1 MLTGPQILDRYFP
14 EVRARLI
21 EVAAV
26 MDRLNRANEHS
37 GTTTVDDERL
47 AMLHESL
54 QVLAENSTRP
64 NKAERIQMIFS
75 DPHPLAA
82 D

>member
-1 MLTGPQILDRYFP
+1 MLTGPQVLDRYFP

-26 MDRLNRANEHS
+26 MDRLNRANEQS
-37 GTTTVDDERL
+37 GTSTVDDERL
-47 AMLHESL
+47 AMLNESL
-54 QVLAENSTRP
+54 KVLAEDSTAP
-64 NKAERIQMIFS
+64 DKAERIQMIFS